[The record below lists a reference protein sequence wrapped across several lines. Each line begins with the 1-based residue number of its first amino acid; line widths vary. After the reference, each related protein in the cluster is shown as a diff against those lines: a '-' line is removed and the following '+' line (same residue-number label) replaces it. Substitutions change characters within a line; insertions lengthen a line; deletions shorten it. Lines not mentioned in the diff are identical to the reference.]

1 MVIGTRFFYM
11 QLLTFSIYQITK
23 GFVILD
29 EIIKQNPMFELTKK
43 ILVRVSFD
51 PLLFQKELSKAI
63 KWISDSEE
71 IQHLRDW
78 CMKEFGAV
86 YPSIIQKAF
95 STQKAK

>member
-11 QLLTFSIYQITK
+11 QLLTFPIYQIRK